1 MIPKHSKKASAIVLR
16 SLDYGES
23 DRIITFYTDDF
34 GKLTGIAKGARRS
47 KRRFPNALE
56 LFSLSNILFSIRS
69 GGGMALIESCD
80 VINHYSGIRAN
91 LEKTLVASYFIDLTA
106 QFTSEG
112 KKNRNLFQL
121 LQNSLE
127 IIDAGNC
134 SDTITRLFELHLL
147 KLKGFEPVLDRC
159 IICKTPVNEIEIAYR
174 TRPLLFS
181 LSGGGIK
188 CPKCNSDNK
197 HSIPISIGTIMT
209 LLMGKEMEIS
219 KIHRLTLSSQ
229 AAEESKKV
237 LVSFIQHLL
246 GKDLKS
252 LDVINKIKR
261 MSL

>member
-1 MIPKHSKKASAIVLR
+1 MIPKYSKKASAIVLR
-16 SLDYGES
+16 SIDYGES
-23 DRIITFYTDDF
+23 DRIITFYTDNF

-47 KRRFPNALE
+47 KKRFPNALE
-56 LFSLSNILFSIRS
+56 LFSCSDILFSKRNR
-69 GGGMALIESCD
+69 GGLRLIESCH
-80 VINHYSGIRAN
+80 VTNHYSGIRSD

-106 QFTSEG
+106 QFTSED
-112 KKNRNLFQL
+112 KKNQRLFQL
-121 LQNSLE
+121 LQNFLG
-127 IIDAGNC
+127 IIDTRDC
-134 SDTITRLFELHLL
+134 SDVITRLFELHLL

-159 IICKTPVNEIEIAYR
+159 TTCKTPVNEIENAYR

-181 LSGGGIK
+181 LNRGGIK

-197 HSIPISIGTIMT
+197 PSIPISIGTIMT
-209 LLMGKEMEIS
+209 LLMGKEMDIS

-237 LVSFIQHLL
+237 LVSFIKHLL

-252 LDVINKIKR
+252 LDVINKIKV

>member
-16 SLDYGES
+16 SIDYGES

-47 KRRFPNALE
+47 KKRFPNALE
-56 LFSLSNILFSIRS
+56 LFSCSDILFSKSNR
-69 GGGMALIESCD
+69 GELRLIESCH
-80 VINHYSGIRAN
+80 VTNHYSCIRSD

-121 LQNSLE
+121 LKNFLWIVDTS
-127 IIDAGNC
+127 NC
-134 SDTITRLFELHLL
+134 SDIITRLFELHLL

-159 IICKTPVNEIEIAYR
+159 TTCKTPVNEIENAYR
-174 TRPLLFS
+174 TRPLVFS
-181 LSGGGIK
+181 LNRGGIK

-197 HSIPISIGTIMT
+197 PSIPISIGTIMT
-209 LLMGKEMEIS
+209 LLMGKEMDIS

-229 AAEESKKV
+229 AADESKKV
-237 LVSFIQHLL
+237 LVSFIKHLL

-252 LDVINKIKR
+252 LDVINKIKA
-261 MSL
+261 MSI

>member
-1 MIPKHSKKASAIVLR
+1 MIPKYSNKASAIVLR

-47 KRRFPNALE
+47 KKRFPNALE
-56 LFSLSNILFSIRS
+56 LFSCSNILFSKNR
-69 GGGMALIESCD
+69 GGLRLIESCS
-80 VINHYSGIRAN
+80 VTNHYSGIRSD
-91 LEKTLVASYFIDLTA
+91 LEKTLLASYFIDLTS

-127 IIDAGNC
+127 IIDTGNC
-134 SDTITRLFELHLL
+134 SDIITRLFELHLL

-159 IICKTPVNEIEIAYR
+159 TICKTPVNEIEIAYR

-181 LSGGGIK
+181 LNRGGIK

-197 HSIPISIGTIMT
+197 PSIPISIGTIMT
-209 LLMGKEMEIS
+209 LLMGKEMEIG

-246 GKDLKS
+246 GKKLKS
-252 LDVINKIKR
+252 LDVIDKIKA